1 MKRIGIARALLDY
14 DGKVMSKVRF
24 EARYGDMSEE
34 ERWNSI
40 REKYEGKQT
49 TLSYLSYTSD
59 LVSANL
65 ISFDGCCD
73 LQSAA
78 IRTASKK
85 ACVTLGIA
93 PGGNRSIA
101 YFDEMSRFM
110 EEEELG
116 FDTILKNFIRSNELL
131 TRTQSAAYR
140 PLADRLLGKL
150 GFDLSD

>member
-1 MKRIGIARALLDY
+1 M
-14 DGKVMSKVRF
+14 
-24 EARYGDMSEE
+24 
-34 ERWNSI
+34 
-40 REKYEGKQT
+40 GKQT

-65 ISFDGCCD
+65 ISFDECCD

-78 IRTASKK
+78 IHTASKK

-116 FDTILKNFIRSNELL
+116 FDLL
-131 TRTQSAAYR
+131 
-140 PLADRLLGKL
+140 D
-150 GFDLSD
+150 